1 MFKNKYR
8 IHSAWAKGLMLGKA
22 VGARDERDR
31 ITDLLEN
38 DFWHDIYFAPSV
50 FPELPTKTHKPD
62 CLGCEIVAQIWEKTN
77 D

>member
-1 MFKNKYR
+1 
-8 IHSAWAKGLMLGKA
+8 MLGKA

-31 ITDLLEN
+31 IVILLEN

-62 CLGCEIVAQIWEKTN
+62 CPGCEIIAEIIGKN
-77 D
+77 K